1 MLLCKKGEDIA
12 IREGLVLVFSLSH
25 PLTKFV
31 GTPINEHP
39 TPTSVCHTPAPTK
52 AYQSPP
58 VFILLR
64 VSASSW
70 GDSKGGEN
78 TDRVT

>member
-1 MLLCKKGEDIA
+1 ML
-12 IREGLVLVFSLSH
+12 VYSLAH
-25 PLTKFV
+25 LLTKFV

-39 TPTSVCHTPAPTK
+39 PPPHCHSHAPTK
-52 AYQSPP
+52 VHQSPP

-70 GDSKGGEN
+70 TDNKWGGG
-78 TDRVT
+78 